1 MKELRKVYQRL
12 ERGEMA
18 EVPGIMEQF
27 LLEGKMS
34 EEVISRESISLFTSG
49 VDTVSQIIN
58 IVCSFMA
65 S

>member
-12 ERGEMA
+12 ERGETV

-34 EEVISRESISLFTSG
+34 EEVAIQESINLFIAG
-49 VDTVSQIIN
+49 VDTVR
-58 IVCSFMA
+58 
-65 S
+65 